1 MCSCPSYEDC
11 VNTNINT
18 LLSSMNTLEY
28 KIYELKEVNSYLQ
41 SSRLEKIIADLYYSL
56 GVLRNFYYLIQGIHQ
71 AQRCP
76 YKVRDLKKF
85 LEGLD
90 DDQEIDINF
99 LKALKS

>member
-1 MCSCPSYEDC
+1 MSSNYEDC
-11 VNTNINT
+11 VDTGINNLT
-18 LLSSMNTLEY
+18 SVVHTLEY
-28 KIYELKEVNSYLQ
+28 KIYELKEINSYLQ
-41 SSRLEKIIADLYYSL
+41 SSRLEQIIAALFGSL
-56 GVLRNFYYLIQGIHQ
+56 GTLINFNYLIQGTHQ

-90 DDQEIDINF
+90 DDQDIDINF

>member
-1 MCSCPSYEDC
+1 MCSCQSYED
-11 VNTNINT
+11 VVYTNINT
-18 LLSSMNTLEY
+18 ILSGMNTLEY
-28 KIYELKEVNSYLQ
+28 KICELKDINNYLQ
-41 SSRLEKIIADLYYSL
+41 SSKLEQIISDLYYALS
-56 GVLRNFYYLIQGIHQ
+56 VFTNFYHVIQGTHQ

-90 DDQEIDINF
+90 DYQDIDINF

>member
-1 MCSCPSYEDC
+1 MCSCQNYEDC
-11 VNTNINT
+11 VNTNINN
-18 LLSSMNTLEY
+18 LISGINTLEY
-28 KIYELKEVNSYLQ
+28 KICKLNEINNYLQ
-41 SSRLEKIIADLYYSL
+41 SSKLEHIIVDLYHSL
-56 GVLRNFYYLIQGIHQ
+56 GMLINFNHLIQGTHQ

-90 DDQEIDINF
+90 DDQDIDINF

>member
-1 MCSCPSYEDC
+1 MSSYEDC
-11 VNTNINT
+11 VHTNINN
-18 LLSSMNTLEY
+18 LLSGMNTLEY
-28 KIYELKEVNSYLQ
+28 KIDNLKEINNYLE
-41 SSRLEKIIADLYYSL
+41 SSKLEQIIADLYYAL
-56 GVLRNFYYLIQGIHQ
+56 GVFNNFYHMIQGTHQ

-90 DDQEIDINF
+90 DDQDIDINF

>member
-1 MCSCPSYEDC
+1 MSYPSYEDC
-11 VNTNINT
+11 VNTNINN
-18 LLSSMNTLEY
+18 LLSGMNTLEY
-28 KIYELKEVNSYLQ
+28 KIDNLKEINNYLE
-41 SSRLEKIIADLYYSL
+41 SSKLEQIISDLYYAL
-56 GVLRNFYYLIQGIHQ
+56 GVFTNFYHMIQGTHQ

-90 DDQEIDINF
+90 DDQDIDINF

>member
-1 MCSCPSYEDC
+1 MSSNYEDC

-18 LLSSMNTLEY
+18 LLSGINTLEY
-28 KIYELKEVNSYLQ
+28 KIDNLREINNYLE
-41 SSRLEKIIADLYYSL
+41 SSKLEQIIADLYYSL
-56 GVLRNFYYLIQGIHQ
+56 SVLNNFYYLIQGTHQ

-90 DDQEIDINF
+90 DEQDIDINF